1 MPFHTAKAAS
11 AALGS
16 IFAMSELLRH
26 VCHLESATN
35 IVSRRPGTCRYW
47 YYNIRNILYK
57 LVLNFYLKFSSSK
70 SPFCS
75 GLAHPANHAVWHRPG
90 PRLSELAFF
99 SLKKPKVYTFFL
111 KFVCWQLFTK
121 TCWQTLW
128 ILVVVV
134 VALQAF
140 WNVRIR
146 AQKGQKVTGRCFF
159 SYICS
164 CEVCVIVFIY
174 DHSPLI

>member
-1 MPFHTAKAAS
+1 MCP
-11 AALGS
+11 
-16 IFAMSELLRH
+16 
-26 VCHLESATN
+26 LESATN
-35 IVSRRPGTCRYW
+35 IVSRWPGTYRYW
-47 YYNIRNILYK
+47 YHNIRNILYK

-70 SPFCS
+70 SPFCA
-75 GLAHPANHAVWHRPG
+75 GLAHPANHAVWHGPG

-99 SLKKPKVYTFFL
+99 RLKNRKYTHFL
-111 KFVCWQLFTK
+111 KNLCAGNFFTK
-121 TCWQTLW
+121 TCWQTLL
-128 ILVVVV
+128 ILVSSIVV

-164 CEVCVIVFIY
+164 CGVCVIVFIY
-174 DHSPLI
+174 DCSPLI

>member
-1 MPFHTAKAAS
+1 MPFHTAKPIL

-26 VCHLESATN
+26 MCPLESAGG
-35 IVSRRPGTCRYW
+35 SRYFRPGTCRYR
-47 YYNIRNILYK
+47 YHNIRNILYK
-57 LVLNFYLKFSSSK
+57 LVLNFYLKFSSPK

-75 GLAHPANHAVWHRPG
+75 GLAHPANHAVWNGPG

-99 SLKKPKVYTFFL
+99 RLKKPKVYTFFQNL
-111 KFVCWQLFTK
+111 CAGNFFTK

-140 WNVRIR
+140 
-146 AQKGQKVTGRCFF
+146 
-159 SYICS
+159 
-164 CEVCVIVFIY
+164 
-174 DHSPLI
+174 